1 MLCRSCGTEIAD
13 KALICF
19 RCGAATTDPV
29 RQPFVAK
36 KRSLIPLIIVGL
48 LLLLAGVA
56 TAVVSPDP
64 QIDTVAGVVAG
75 IGFGCMAL
83 PVMLRLKKSKR

>member
-1 MLCRSCGTEIAD
+1 MLCKSCGTEIAD

-36 KRSLIPLIIVGL
+36 KRSLIPLVILGL
-48 LLLLAGVA
+48 LLILGGAA
-56 TAVVSPDP
+56 TAIVSPDSAV
-64 QIDTVAGVVAG
+64 DTLAGIIAG
-75 IGFGCMAL
+75 IGLGCIAV
-83 PVMLRLKKSKR
+83 PVTVRLKKSKK

>member
-1 MLCRSCGTEIAD
+1 MLCKSCGTEIAD

-36 KRSLIPLIIVGL
+36 KRSLIPLIIFGL
-48 LLLLAGVA
+48 LLLLGGAA
-56 TAVVSPDP
+56 TAVVSPDS
-64 QIDTVAGVVAG
+64 QVDTIAGLVAGV
-75 IGFGCMAL
+75 GFGCMAL
-83 PVMLRLKKSKR
+83 PVMLRLRKPKR

>member
-36 KRSLIPLIIVGL
+36 KRSLIPLIVFGLLLVLAGIAIMIVSPDSRVDIVAAIVAAVGL
-48 LLLLAGVA
+48 L
-56 TAVVSPDP
+56 TSAV
-64 QIDTVAGVVAG
+64 
-75 IGFGCMAL
+75 
-83 PVMLRLKKSKR
+83 PVIRRLGSR

>member
-1 MLCRSCGTEIAD
+1 MLCKSCGTEIAD

-36 KRSLIPLIIVGL
+36 RRSLIPLVIFGL
-48 LLLLAGVA
+48 LLLLSGGV
-56 TAVVSPDP
+56 TAFVSPDP
-64 QIDTVAGVVAG
+64 QIDTVAGVIGG
-75 IGFGCMAL
+75 IGFGCIAL
-83 PVMLRLKKSKR
+83 PLMLRVKKSKR

>member
-1 MLCRSCGTEIAD
+1 MLCRACGTEIAD

-36 KRSLIPLIIVGL
+36 KRSLIPIIIFGL
-48 LLLLAGVA
+48 LLLLAGI
-56 TAVVSPDP
+56 AVMFVSPDP
-64 QIDTVAGVVAG
+64 TVDIVAAVIAAVGLLTSVV
-75 IGFGCMAL
+75 
-83 PVMLRLKKSKR
+83 PVIRRLSKR